1 MGEGM
6 LADEVKVG
14 ATAALDLEM
23 LIAKGR
29 HAVSAITLDALF
41 RADAK
46 VEIVDDPHDDGQHA
60 LAREAF
66 KVDVLVGL
74 ATKRRQML
82 AEAFDLLVLFAL
94 LTRSILRM
102 IDVLHAPACI
112 NPDGLQAGARRR

>member
-1 MGEGM
+1 MADVL
-6 LADEVKVG
+6 LADEVEVE
-14 ATAALDLEM
+14 TIAALDFEM
-23 LIAKGR
+23 MVTQGR

-41 RADAK
+41 RTDAK

-74 ATKRRQML
+74 ATKCRQVF

-94 LTRSILRM
+94 LTRSILRV
-102 IDVLHAPACI
+102 IDVLYAPACI
-112 NPDGLQAGARRR
+112 NPDGLQAAAR